1 MAQFYEVIVFSD
13 QTSMYVDPI
22 IERLDKNRFLAGRL
36 AREANQYV
44 EGEYLRDLTKLNRD
58 VGTVLYITARPSTS
72 IQQENV
78 VQISP
83 YVVDSEGR
91 TAGGVD
97 TTLLD
102 LMPFLESIVRLN
114 VKDVREVLASYKQEQ
129 EGTGKS
135 IPEIFRSRQ
144 FRFQKQQR
152 QKSAGVKPAFS
163 RGW

>member
-1 MAQFYEVIVFSD
+1 
-13 QTSMYVDPI
+13 
-22 IERLDKNRFLAGRL
+22 
-36 AREANQYV
+36 
-44 EGEYLRDLTKLNRD
+44 
-58 VGTVLYITARPSTS
+58 
-72 IQQENV
+72 
-78 VQISP
+78 
-83 YVVDSEGR
+83 
-91 TAGGVD
+91 
-97 TTLLD
+97 
-102 LMPFLESIVRLN
+102 